1 LGTAAALQSEGARR
15 AASRLEEFR
24 GLGARGALC
33 TEVCERLATEAAEEF
48 LAQHLAAGEYLTD
61 AIALLAEI
69 ATLEE
74 PCLSE
79 TGQRATFPLLVE
91 QLSDSFEPALCD
103 LYDRVFTQLITH
115 CRTLPVGARL
125 DAALRNFGLHA
136 PEYFL
141 ERKARLRRKGPWR
154 DEEEQRR
161 VRRVRRVLVLS
172 RVTLG
177 ADVAVT
183 SIVLNGARD
192 LFPEARRV
200 LLGPAKARELFGG
213 ALSLDIREVEY
224 RSGGTLIERL
234 ESWLEVIHAVKSETD
249 DLKPHE
255 YVLIDPDSRYLQL
268 GLLPALKD
276 ESRYYFF
283 ESRRAGGEGSK
294 ALSELTA
301 DWLEETFG
309 GMEAVQ
315 PRVALRRQDQ
325 ELGQQVRRRL
335 EAGGARWI
343 VAMSYGVGGNDAKRL
358 AEPFEEQLVERLIE
372 EGCTVVLDQGAGE
385 EEAARTKRLADSV
398 QGRGGRVVEASADSG
413 GTGEGYG
420 GLPGEMMTWRGG
432 IGAWA
437 GLVGAS
443 DEYIGYDSAGQ
454 HIAAALGI
462 PTIGIFSASSTE
474 RFRQRW
480 RPTGPGIV
488 RVIVEKALAEDSGG
502 PSAALEEVIAAHREI
517 RSARNR

>member
-1 LGTAAALQSEGARR
+1 
-15 AASRLEEFR
+15 
-24 GLGARGALC
+24 
-33 TEVCERLATEAAEEF
+33 
-48 LAQHLAAGEYLTD
+48 
-61 AIALLAEI
+61 
-69 ATLEE
+69 
-74 PCLSE
+74 
-79 TGQRATFPLLVE
+79 LLVE

-125 DAALRNFGLHA
+125 DEALRNFGLHA
-136 PEYFL
+136 PQHFL
-141 ERKARLRRKGPWR
+141 ERRARLRRKGLWK
-154 DEEEQRR
+154 DGEEQ
-161 VRRVRRVLVLS
+161 RRVRRVLVLS

-200 LLGPAKARELFGG
+200 LLGPAKTRELFGG
-213 ALSLDIREVEY
+213 APALDIREVEY

-234 ESWLEVIHAVKSETD
+234 ESWLEIVRVAREEIG
-249 DLKPHE
+249 DLRPQE

-268 GLLPALKD
+268 GSLPALKD

-294 ALSELTA
+294 ALSELTVE
-301 DWLEETFG
+301 WLEETFG
-309 GMEAVQ
+309 GMEAVP
-315 PRVALRRQDQ
+315 PRLALRKQDH
-325 ELGQQVRRRL
+325 ELGQQMRRRL

-358 AEPFEEQLVERLIE
+358 AEPFEEQLVAQLVEN
-372 EGCTVVLDQGAGE
+372 GCTVVLDHGAGE

-398 QGRGGRVVEASADSG
+398 RRRGGRVIEMTAGAGDG
-413 GTGEGYG
+413 G
-420 GLPGEMMTWRGG
+420 GLPCEMMTWRGG

-437 GLVGAS
+437 RIIAAS

-462 PTIGIFSASSTE
+462 PTIGIFSANSTE

-480 RPTGPGIV
+480 RPTGPGMV
-488 RVIVEKALAEDSGG
+488 RVIAEKALAEASGG
-502 PSAALEEVIAAHREI
+502 PSAALEEVMAAHREI
-517 RSARNR
+517 RTSRS